1 MNGSHCIWYEISH
14 SFYSNRRCLQATNL
28 SQPASIH
35 SPLFFHHFCLVKYFL
50 NDFYQNNSHLDFKFN
65 TFFFWLNI
73 YKTWKFSY
81 SSYKTENMNIN
92 WKFDRMFFFSRSIQ
106 NSSCYVE
113 YAHFFTEIRLGQWT
127 RAAHNVNL
135 IRCKKSLRFEFWHA
149 WGVIST

>member
-81 SSYKTENMNIN
+81 FSYKTENMNIN
-92 WKFDRMFFFSRSIQ
+92 WKFDRMFFFLVPFKIHHVML
-106 NSSCYVE
+106 NMHIFILKFV
-113 YAHFFTEIRLGQWT
+113 W
-127 RAAHNVNL
+127 VNEHVQRTTW
-135 IRCKKSLRFEFWHA
+135 I
-149 WGVIST
+149 